1 MSGMIAAKIP
11 FPSFNATFLLFAP
24 LFIMARFTSMFIII
38 IIIWS
43 NAMLDVAVYFICF
56 DGRFRGGC
64 LNKHGGVYP
73 PQGAPRRVLYKTY
86 IVGL

>member
-1 MSGMIAAKIP
+1 MSGIIAAKIP

-43 NAMLDVAVYFICF
+43 NAMLDVAVYFICL
-56 DGRFRGGC
+56 DGRFRGGVSI
-64 LNKHGGVYP
+64 NMGVFTP
-73 PQGAPRRVLYKTY
+73 PLEGPQGGAV
-86 IVGL
+86 